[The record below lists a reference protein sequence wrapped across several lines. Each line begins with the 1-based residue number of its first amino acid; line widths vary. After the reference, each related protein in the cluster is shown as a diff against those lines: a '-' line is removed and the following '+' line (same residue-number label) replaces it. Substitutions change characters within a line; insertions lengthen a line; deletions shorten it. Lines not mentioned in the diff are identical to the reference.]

1 MGNFRQFLTELSVH
15 NTTIFWFLDI
25 NFSKGQWIFMKL
37 GMCIDIVEICLG
49 IANVQIS
56 SIFSENCLTTTHP
69 YFCFRTIT

>member
-15 NTTIFWFLDI
+15 NTTIFWFLDF

-37 GMCIDIVEICLG
+37 GMYIDIVEICLG

-56 SIFSENCLTTTHP
+56 SIFH
-69 YFCFRTIT
+69 RIV